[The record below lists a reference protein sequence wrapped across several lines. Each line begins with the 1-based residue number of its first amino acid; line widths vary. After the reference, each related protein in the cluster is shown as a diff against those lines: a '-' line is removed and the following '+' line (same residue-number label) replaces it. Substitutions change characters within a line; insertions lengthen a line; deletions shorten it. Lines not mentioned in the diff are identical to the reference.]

1 MVCSIGWTKLWRLN
15 YKRNVFHPN
24 ILRPSLIFSGPS
36 KILSFST
43 TVINSADRN
52 APPKRGANTL
62 KIKKKAPVR
71 DKGRPPSE
79 GERKALRKRIVL
91 SNSNALDV
99 KMPEF
104 NEDFICKLLGKPVS
118 EVKDVKPTK
127 TSDQKTRV
135 KNTPS
140 EDGSAKPTEQGNS
153 GRESVASIVA
163 LSDCTV
169 DSLRALQAFKI
180 TQSWSLFRRPSIL
193 IRNES
198 KILTER
204 LLQSQEQKT
213 TLRMMIDGAKGTGK
227 SMMLLHAMATALV
240 SKWLVIHI
248 PEAQDVTNAVTE
260 YAPIPGSN
268 LYSQNTL
275 SAELLSRISK
285 ANAIILRTMKVRQS
299 HSNLPY
305 PLESNCSVYR
315 LCELGSQEPEYS
327 WPFFLAFWSEITAE
341 ENPPILMCLDGIS
354 YILQNSLYVNPD
366 LSYIH
371 SQDLA
376 IVRHFTDHLSG
387 AKTIPNGGAFIA
399 ATNRSHAPVSPS
411 LELAITRSSER
422 ALKMDESQPDPFEK
436 KYDSRSDEILSKVD
450 AFKLGGLSKDETRSL
465 LEYWAKSGVLR
476 SRIDEKI
483 VAEKWVLAG
492 HGNAGEIQRGSL
504 WMRS

>member
-1 MVCSIGWTKLWRLN
+1 MVCSISWTKLWRLN

-127 TSDQKTRV
+127 TSDQKTRD

-140 EDGSAKPTEQGNS
+140 EDGSTKPTEQGNS

-248 PEAQDVTNAVTE
+248 PE
-260 YAPIPGSN
+260 G
-268 LYSQNTL
+268 
-275 SAELLSRISK
+275 R
-285 ANAIILRTMKVRQS
+285 
-299 HSNLPY
+299 
-305 PLESNCSVYR
+305 
-315 LCELGSQEPEYS
+315 
-327 WPFFLAFWSEITAE
+327 
-341 ENPPILMCLDGIS
+341 
-354 YILQNSLYVNPD
+354 
-366 LSYIH
+366 
-371 SQDLA
+371 
-376 IVRHFTDHLSG
+376 
-387 AKTIPNGGAFIA
+387 
-399 ATNRSHAPVSPS
+399 
-411 LELAITRSSER
+411 
-422 ALKMDESQPDPFEK
+422 
-436 KYDSRSDEILSKVD
+436 
-450 AFKLGGLSKDETRSL
+450 
-465 LEYWAKSGVLR
+465 
-476 SRIDEKI
+476 
-483 VAEKWVLAG
+483 
-492 HGNAGEIQRGSL
+492 
-504 WMRS
+504 